1 VGIVGEQLREIV
13 NELMYGFISPTVSYT
28 IYNYGGWQ
36 SRKSLSFR
44 DRSPSGG
51 DVAMI
56 WGVLA
61 LGFVLSLDNFRVSIA
76 LGTVPFG
83 LKRAVQVA
91 VTFGLWDAVMP
102 LVGLVIG
109 REIGESVG
117 NVADWVGAAAL
128 GGYGLYLVISALRNP
143 EPDEMDQPWA
153 LFGIPLT
160 LSLDNL
166 LAGASLGI
174 LGLSPW
180 FSAAV
185 FGAITAAMSLV
196 GLQLGRAAARLIRI
210 RSDLV
215 SGITLIIAAVALPLV
230 FGS

>member
-1 VGIVGEQLREIV
+1 
-13 NELMYGFISPTVSYT
+13 
-28 IYNYGGWQ
+28 
-36 SRKSLSFR
+36 
-44 DRSPSGG
+44 
-51 DVAMI
+51 
-56 WGVLA
+56 
-61 LGFVLSLDNFRVSIA
+61 
-76 LGTVPFG
+76 
-83 LKRAVQVA
+83 

-102 LVGLVIG
+102 LVGLLIG

-117 NVADWVGAAAL
+117 NVADWVGGAAL

-143 EPDEMDQPWA
+143 EPDELDHPWA

-180 FSAAV
+180 FSAGI
-185 FGAITAAMSLV
+185 FGVITAAMSLI
-196 GLQLGRAAARLIRI
+196 GLQLGRAAARFIRI

-230 FGS
+230 FGN

>member
-1 VGIVGEQLREIV
+1 MIGEILV
-13 NELMYGFISPTVSYT
+13 
-28 IYNYGGWQ
+28 
-36 SRKSLSFR
+36 
-44 DRSPSGG
+44 
-51 DVAMI
+51 
-56 WGVLA
+56 

-91 VTFGLWDAVMP
+91 LTFGLWDAIMP
-102 LVGLVIG
+102 LVGLLVG
-109 REIGESVG
+109 RRIGEAVG
-117 NVADWVGAAAL
+117 GVADLMGAAAL

-143 EPDEMDQPWA
+143 EPEELDQPWA

-166 LAGASLGI
+166 FAGASLGL

-185 FGAITAAMSLV
+185 FGAITAVMSLV
-196 GLQLGRAAARLIRI
+196 GLRLGRAAARLIRI
-210 RSDLV
+210 RSDLL
-215 SGITLIIAAVALPLV
+215 SGITLIIAAVALPLM
-230 FGS
+230 FGG

>member
-1 VGIVGEQLREIV
+1 
-13 NELMYGFISPTVSYT
+13 
-28 IYNYGGWQ
+28 
-36 SRKSLSFR
+36 
-44 DRSPSGG
+44 
-51 DVAMI
+51 MI
-56 WGVLA
+56 WEVLV

-91 VTFGLWDAVMP
+91 LTFGLWDAIMP
-102 LVGLVIG
+102 LVGLLIG
-109 REIGESVG
+109 RQEAVG
-117 NVADWVGAAAL
+117 NVAELVGAAAL

-143 EPDEMDQPWA
+143 EPDELDHPWA

-166 LAGASLGI
+166 FAGASLGI

-185 FGAITAAMSLV
+185 FGVMTAVMSLV
-196 GLQLGRAAARLIRI
+196 GLQLGRAASRLIRI
-210 RSDLV
+210 RSDLLGGV
-215 SGITLIIAAVALPLV
+215 TLIMAAVALPLV
-230 FGS
+230 FGG

>member
-1 VGIVGEQLREIV
+1 
-13 NELMYGFISPTVSYT
+13 
-28 IYNYGGWQ
+28 
-36 SRKSLSFR
+36 
-44 DRSPSGG
+44 
-51 DVAMI
+51 MI
-56 WGVLA
+56 WEILV

-91 VTFGLWDAVMP
+91 LTFGLWDAIMP
-102 LVGLVIG
+102 LVGLLIG
-109 REIGESVG
+109 RKIGESVG
-117 NVADWVGAAAL
+117 DVADLVGAAAL

-143 EPDEMDQPWA
+143 EPQELDHPWA

-185 FGAITAAMSLV
+185 FGVMTAVLSLV
-196 GLQLGRAAARLIRI
+196 GLRLGRLAARLIRI
-210 RSDLV
+210 RSDLL
-215 SGITLIIAAVALPLV
+215 SGVTLIIAAAALPLW
-230 FGS
+230 FGG

>member
-1 VGIVGEQLREIV
+1 
-13 NELMYGFISPTVSYT
+13 
-28 IYNYGGWQ
+28 
-36 SRKSLSFR
+36 
-44 DRSPSGG
+44 
-51 DVAMI
+51 MI
-56 WGVLA
+56 WEILI
-61 LGFVLSLDNFRVSIA
+61 LGFVLSLDNLRVSIA

-91 VTFGLWDAVMP
+91 LTFGLWDAIMP
-102 LVGLVIG
+102 LVGLLIG
-109 REIGESVG
+109 HRIGESVG
-117 NVADWVGAAAL
+117 DVADVMGAAAL

-143 EPDEMDQPWA
+143 EPEELDHPWA

-166 LAGASLGI
+166 LAGASLGV

-185 FGAITAAMSLV
+185 FGAMTAVLSLV

-210 RSDLV
+210 RSDLL
-215 SGITLIIAAVALPLV
+215 SGVTLIIAAAALPLWL
-230 FGS
+230 GG

>member
-1 VGIVGEQLREIV
+1 
-13 NELMYGFISPTVSYT
+13 
-28 IYNYGGWQ
+28 
-36 SRKSLSFR
+36 
-44 DRSPSGG
+44 
-51 DVAMI
+51 MI
-56 WGVLA
+56 WEILV

-91 VTFGLWDAVMP
+91 LTFGLMDAIMP
-102 LVGLVIG
+102 LVGLLIG
-109 REIGESVG
+109 HQIGESVG
-117 NVADWVGAAAL
+117 DVADVGGATAL

-143 EPDEMDQPWA
+143 EPDKLDHPWA

-166 LAGASLGI
+166 FAGASLGV

-185 FGAITAAMSLV
+185 FGVMTAALSLV

-210 RSDLV
+210 RSDLL
-215 SGITLIIAAVALPLV
+215 SGVTLIIAAVALPLWS
-230 FGS
+230 GG

>member
-1 VGIVGEQLREIV
+1 MLAE
-13 NELMYGFISPTVSYT
+13 T
-28 IYNYGGWQ
+28 
-36 SRKSLSFR
+36 KSFLPASVVIGQRLS
-44 DRSPSGG
+44 
-51 DVAMI
+51 MI
-56 WGVLA
+56 WEVLV
-61 LGFVLSLDNFRVSIA
+61 LGFVLSLDNFRVSVA

-91 VTFGLWDAVMP
+91 LTFGLWDAIMP
-102 LVGLVIG
+102 LIGLLIG
-109 REIGESVG
+109 HQIGESAG
-117 NVADWVGAAAL
+117 NVAGLVGAAAL

-143 EPDEMDQPWA
+143 EPDELDHPWA

-166 LAGASLGI
+166 FAGASLGI

-185 FGAITAAMSLV
+185 FGVMTAVLSLV

-210 RSDLV
+210 RSDLL

-230 FGS
+230 FGG